1 MFPSFIFLVSHVCH
15 RNDRVDAAVL
25 PSSCI
30 SALVLYLWQICLPLW
45 RDPEGWPLASILLG
59 FSAFSVFSFLHYLS
73 SLLPLMY
80 LFLSLFFSTLRV
92 WKLHVFSRFSEVVI
106 LKCPCAG
113 APFQRA
119 VQTPSQHCS
128 EHWSVTLLLPASAP
142 ICAVITQC
150 PSLLFHCH
158 FSCETTFLLLEIHS
172 LEFSCSV
179 WKCMYFTLVPERYFC
194 LVWNS
199 RWTFI
204 FSVH

>member
-1 MFPSFIFLVSHVCH
+1 MSQKWSGGCCRAAFVLHLSFGPLPVTDLLAFVARS
-15 RNDRVDAAVL
+15 RRV
-25 PSSCI
+25 
-30 SALVLYLWQICLPLW
+30 
-45 RDPEGWPLASILLG
+45 
-59 FSAFSVFSFLHYLS
+59 AFSFHFAWVFSFFCFLIPALLVFS
-73 SLLPLMY
+73 SSTY
-80 LFLSLFFSTLRV
+80 VFIFVFLFFSTLRV